1 MKTSLA
7 LTLRSRGLVLG
18 VYACLWLLC
27 YLALVGLGGN
37 GLGLRESHSPPAP
50 PRVLV
55 PGRALKGLFARQR
68 WPANLVDTNALNP
81 FHTRYFTPAA
91 PPPPPPPTTRKI
103 KLTYLGLSQTGQGP
117 KQTWVKLGEDILVTP
132 IGSNI
137 TANLY
142 AAMATNLVLVV
153 TNPAA
158 QTNLLLLDTEKEL
171 EVPAR

>member
-1 MKTSLA
+1 
-7 LTLRSRGLVLG
+7 
-18 VYACLWLLC
+18 
-27 YLALVGLGGN
+27 
-37 GLGLRESHSPPAP
+37 
-50 PRVLV
+50 
-55 PGRALKGLFARQR
+55 
-68 WPANLVDTNALNP
+68 
-81 FHTRYFTPAA
+81 
-91 PPPPPPPTTRKI
+91 
-103 KLTYLGLSQTGQGP
+103 
-117 KQTWVKLGEDILVTP
+117 VKLGEDILVTP